1 MNGLEELINMRDKGY
16 KWLTINR
23 ENWAAHT
30 FKELPYWN
38 GDEWDVAVNS
48 NGVRERGMVDPY
60 NGEKFELQQQKGLE
74 KPIPIGKAIEILQQY
89 HQRVDMANES
99 DMVNHPKHYT
109 SGNIEV
115 WDFIIDQDLNYCRG
129 SAVKYISRAGK
140 KDDAIQDLN
149 KAIRFLE
156 REIKRLETGK

>member
-1 MNGLEELINMRDKGY
+1 MIVKKDYSHLAKKIREIRKAKQLTMEEMGWRLGTGKSSVSMWESGKARPNSKRCKIIADMGGISLDELYGLNPDY
-16 KWLTINR
+16 
-23 ENWAAHT
+23 
-30 FKELPYWN
+30 
-38 GDEWDVAVNS
+38 DE
-48 NGVRERGMVDPY
+48 MVD
-60 NGEKFELQQQKGLE
+60 
-74 KPIPIGKAIEILQQY
+74 
-89 HQRVDMANES
+89 
-99 DMVNHPKHYT
+99 HPKHYT

-149 KAIRFLE
+149 KAINFLK

>member
-1 MNGLEELINMRDKGY
+1 MIVKKDYSHLAEKIREIREANHLTREKMGWRLGTGKISVSIWEEGLAAPSPNQCSIIADMGGISIEELFG
-16 KWLTINR
+16 LT
-23 ENWAAHT
+23 E
-30 FKELPYWN
+30 N
-38 GDEWDVAVNS
+38 GDND
-48 NGVRERGMVDPY
+48 MVD
-60 NGEKFELQQQKGLE
+60 
-74 KPIPIGKAIEILQQY
+74 
-89 HQRVDMANES
+89 
-99 DMVNHPKHYT
+99 HPKHYT

-149 KAIRFLE
+149 KAINFLK

>member
-1 MNGLEELINMRDKGY
+1 MNGLEELIELRDKGC
-16 KWLTINR
+16 KWLAINGS
-23 ENWAAHT
+23 NWAAKV
-30 FKELPYWN
+30 FKEMPYWD
-38 GDEWDVAVNS
+38 GDAYKGKWNS
-48 NGVRERGMVDPY
+48 RNAMWTITPK
-60 NGEKFELQQQKGLE
+60 NGELLALQKRHAFNAPF
-74 KPIPIGKAIEILQQY
+74 PIKEAIEVLQKY
-89 HQRVDMANES
+89 HQRVDMAKES

>member
-1 MNGLEELINMRDKGY
+1 MNGLEELIELRDKGC
-16 KWLTINR
+16 KWLAINGSS
-23 ENWAAHT
+23 WAAKV
-30 FKELPYWN
+30 FREMPYWN
-38 GDEWDVAVNS
+38 GDAYKGKWESHNAMWTITPQKEETLA
-48 NGVRERGMVDPY
+48 
-60 NGEKFELQQQKGLE
+60 LQKHHPFNE
-74 KPIPIGKAIEILQQY
+74 PFTINEAIEVLQKY
-89 HQRVDMANES
+89 HQRVDMAKES

-156 REIKRLETGK
+156 REIKRLETGR

>member
-1 MNGLEELINMRDKGY
+1 MNGLEELIELRDKGG
-16 KWLTINR
+16 KWLAING
-23 ENWAAHT
+23 ENWAAKV
-30 FKELPYWN
+30 FEKIPYWN
-38 GDEWDVAVNS
+38 GDAYKGKWDS
-48 NGVRERGMVDPY
+48 NNTMWTIALK
-60 NGEKFELQQQKGLE
+60 NGEILALQKRHGFHGLFPINEAIDVLQK
-74 KPIPIGKAIEILQQY
+74 Y
-89 HQRVDMANES
+89 HQQVDMAKES

-149 KAIRFLE
+149 KAINFLK